1 MQNTI
6 RTIRS
11 LLAIGLALAFTAA
24 PAAEKAGAVGGTIV
38 LGQSGVYSGPLGA
51 FAQENIAVINTYF
64 ESINAKGGIHGRKLK
79 LIALDDGFD
88 PKRTVENAKTL
99 IEKEKAFALINVIGT
114 ANNAAIYPQLHQN
127 GIPLV
132 GPYSGATVLRDPAK
146 FRYLFFTRAS
156 YADETE
162 KMVEQL
168 TSTGV
173 KDIAVVYQDDPFG
186 KAGLQAAV
194 EALAKRK
201 LKPVSVGAFNIAK
214 LEETVAAAET
224 VLKGH
229 PSAVIIASSGKGT
242 TSFIREVLKR
252 GQRPAFYCL
261 SVTNPKQLWAD
272 LGQEAHGVVVAQA
285 APSPWRAT
293 LPLVREYQQVVANA
307 KLAAKDFSYG
317 SLEGFIVAKVAVEAL
332 RRAGKDLT
340 REKYLA
346 ALEGM
351 QGHDLGGYTI
361 GYGPADHSGSSYVDL
376 TIIGRDGQFLR

>member
-1 MQNTI
+1 MS
-6 RTIRS
+6 R
-11 LLAIGLALAFTAA
+11 LAIALLSFLAALTQPASAA
-24 PAAEKAGAVGGTIV
+24 RQDTVGNTIV

-64 ESINAKGGIHGRKLK
+64 DAVNARGGIHGRKLK

-114 ANNAAIYPQLHQN
+114 ANNAAIYPLVHQN

-132 GPYSGATVLRDPAK
+132 GPYSGATALRDPAK
-146 FRYLFFTRAS
+146 FSYLFFTRAS

-162 KMVEQL
+162 KMIEQL

-194 EALAKRK
+194 EALGKRQ

-224 VLKGH
+224 VLKGN
-229 PSAVIIASSGKGT
+229 PSAIIIASSGKGT

-272 LGQEAHGVVVAQA
+272 LGQDAHGVVVAQA

-293 LPLVREYQQVVANA
+293 LPLVREYQQVVTNA
-307 KLAAKDFSYG
+307 RLAAKDFSYG

-351 QGHDLGGYTI
+351 QHYDLGGYAV
-361 GYGPADHSGSSYVDL
+361 GYGPTSRSGSNYVDL

>member
-1 MQNTI
+1 MPRI
-6 RTIRS
+6 ALVVLS
-11 LLAIGLALAFTAA
+11 LLAAFIQPVLAA
-24 PAAEKAGAVGGTIV
+24 KADSVGGTIV

-114 ANNAAIYPQLHQN
+114 ANSAAIYPQLHQN

-132 GPYSGATVLRDPAK
+132 GPYSGATVLRDPAR

-173 KDIAVVYQDDPFG
+173 KDIAIVYQDDPFG
-186 KAGLQAAV
+186 KAGLQAAN

-201 LKPVSVGAFNIAK
+201 LKPVSVGAFNIAR
-214 LEETVAAAET
+214 LEETVAAAGT
-224 VLKGH
+224 VLKGN

-307 KLAAKDFSYG
+307 KLAAKEFSYG

-351 QGHDLGGYTI
+351 QSHDLGGYTI
-361 GYGPADHSGSSYVDL
+361 GYGPTDHSGSSYVDL

>member
-1 MQNTI
+1 MN
-6 RTIRS
+6 R
-11 LLAIGLALAFTAA
+11 LAIAVLSFLTAFALPAVAA
-24 PAAEKAGAVGGTIV
+24 KPDTVGGTIV
-38 LGQSGVYSGPLGA
+38 IGQSGVYSGPLGA
-51 FAQENIAVINTYF
+51 YAQDNIAVINTYF
-64 ESINAKGGIHGRKLK
+64 ETINAKGGIHGRKMK
-79 LIALDDGFD
+79 LVALDDGFD

-99 IEKEKAFALINVIGT
+99 IEKEKAFALFNVIGT
-114 ANNAAIYPQLHQN
+114 AQNAAIYPLVHEH

-132 GPYSGATVLRDPAK
+132 GPYTGATALRDPAK

-168 TSTGV
+168 TTTGV

-186 KAGLQAAV
+186 KAGLQAAS
-194 EALAKRK
+194 EALARRN

-214 LEETVAAAET
+214 LEEAAAAAEA

-229 PSAVIIASSGKGT
+229 PAAVIIASSGKGT
-242 TSFIREVLKR
+242 TSFIKEVVKR
-252 GQRPAFYCL
+252 NQRPAFYCL

-272 LGQEAHGVVVAQA
+272 LGPEAHGVVVSQVT
-285 APSPWRAT
+285 PSPWRVST
-293 LPLVREYQQVVANA
+293 PLIREYQQMVAKAN
-307 KLAAKDFSYG
+307 LGPKDYSYG

-332 RRAGKDLT
+332 RRAGKDLS

-351 QGHDLGGYTI
+351 QNYDLGGYTI
-361 GYGPADHSGSSYVDL
+361 GYGPASRSGSSYVDL

>member
-1 MQNTI
+1 MN
-6 RTIRS
+6 R
-11 LLAIGLALAFTAA
+11 LAIAVLSFLTAFALPAVAA
-24 PAAEKAGAVGGTIV
+24 KPDTVGGTIV
-38 LGQSGVYSGPLGA
+38 IGQSGVYSGPLGA
-51 FAQENIAVINTYF
+51 YAQDNIAVINTYF
-64 ESINAKGGIHGRKLK
+64 ETINAKGGIHGRKMK
-79 LIALDDGFD
+79 LVALDDGFD

-99 IEKEKAFALINVIGT
+99 IEKEKAFALFNVIGT
-114 ANNAAIYPQLHQN
+114 AQNAAIYPLVHEH

-132 GPYSGATVLRDPAK
+132 GPYTGATALRDPAK

-168 TSTGV
+168 TTTGV

-186 KAGLQAAV
+186 KAGLQAAS
-194 EALAKRK
+194 EALARRN

-214 LEETVAAAET
+214 LEEAAAAAEA

-229 PSAVIIASSGKGT
+229 PAAVIIASSGKGT
-242 TSFIREVLKR
+242 TSFIKEVVKR
-252 GQRPAFYCL
+252 NQRPAFYCL

-272 LGQEAHGVVVAQA
+272 LGPEAHGVVVSQVT
-285 APSPWRAT
+285 PSPWRVST
-293 LPLVREYQQVVANA
+293 PLIREYQQMVAKAN
-307 KLAAKDFSYG
+307 LGPKDYSYG

-332 RRAGKDLT
+332 RRAGKDLS

-351 QGHDLGGYTI
+351 QNYDLGGYMI
-361 GYGPADHSGSSYVDL
+361 GYGPASRSGSSYVDL